1 MRLANCLDQSYMQKM
16 KSLSV
21 VKKEKELIL
30 TVGSD
35 DDYTLER
42 GIFRENVDF
51 FEEIFD
57 LRPILKM
64 KKKR

>member
-1 MRLANCLDQSYMQKM
+1 M